1 MHLQARLV
9 ALFTVVALALVA
21 APPALATRIFALTG
35 EATPKVLS
43 IDSAS
48 PGVVAASVTPSGL
61 QAGDVPQSVDVRP
74 ATGELVVL
82 TVNGATARI
91 YRLDPVTGVASAP
104 LTLAAD
110 PIDVS
115 NPYTSL
121 SGSAKIDVNPV
132 PDRVRVVTSTGQN
145 LRVNPTTGLVLSDG
159 DINPGSPTI
168 AGVGYT
174 NSFTGSVTTTLY
186 DYNYSADQLAI
197 QNPPN
202 NGTLSAVGS
211 SGITSADS
219 PNIGFDLTPSNAAFL
234 SAKVGVVYGLYSV
247 SLTTGAATAIG
258 AIGDGTVPIRDIAVA
273 ENVFHVATAI
283 AAVTEGAGMAKV
295 AVVRDDAHAIATV
308 NYATSD
314 GTATAGADYTAASG
328 TLTFAPGESSKTIDV
343 PVAQDGSNEGVETFA
358 LSLSAPHGAAP
369 AGGQEGSLAM
379 LAGASKTSVAIV
391 DVAPATP
398 DRDGD
403 GVPDATDVCPSVA
416 DPGQAD
422 GDHDGLGTA
431 CDPSEVPVPKQATT
445 PIPAPAATPAP
456 TPALLPGA
464 CANLRAGTAGDDG
477 LAGTTAGDRLDGKAG
492 ADALSG
498 DAGADCLFGG
508 NGADW
513 LAGGAGDDVLH
524 GGAGD
529 DQLRGGAGADRLFG
543 EGGADLLLGGAG
555 ADRIS
560 AVDRRRDT
568 IDCGAGRDTATVDR
582 VDQVRNCEKVTRLG
596 GSPDAA
602 VVAHQ

>member
-9 ALFTVVALALVA
+9 ALSTVVTLALVA

-35 EATPKVLS
+35 EATPRLLS
-43 IDSAS
+43 IDSANS
-48 PGVVAASVTPSGL
+48 GVVAAAVTPTGL

-74 ATGELVVL
+74 ATGELLLL
-82 TVNGATARI
+82 TLNGTTGRI
-91 YRLDPVTGVASAP
+91 YRLDPVTGAASAP

-110 PIDVS
+110 PADLT

-132 PDRVRVVTSTGQN
+132 PDRVRVVTTTGQN
-145 LRVNPTTGLVLSDG
+145 LRVNPASGLVITDG
-159 DINPGSPTI
+159 DINPGPPAI

-174 NSFTGSVTTTLY
+174 NSFPGSASTTLY
-186 DYNYSADQLAI
+186 DYNYTADELAI

-202 NGTLSAVGS
+202 NGTINAVGS
-211 SGITSADS
+211 SGISTVGNDS
-219 PNIGFDLTPSNAAFL
+219 VGLDVTPANAAFL
-234 SAKVGVVYGLYSV
+234 SARVGAVYNLYSLN
-247 SLTTGAATAIG
+247 LTTGAATAIG
-258 AIGDGTVPIRDIAVA
+258 AIGNGTVPIRDIALA

-283 AAVTEGAGMAKV
+283 TALTEGTGTAKV
-295 AVVRDDAHAIATV
+295 SVVRDDAHAVATID
-308 NYATSD
+308 YATSD
-314 GTATAGADYTAASG
+314 GTATAGADYTAAAG
-328 TLTFAPGESSKTIDV
+328 TLTFAAGESSKTIDV
-343 PVAQDGSNEGVETFA
+343 AIAQDGSDEGVETFA

-369 AGGQEGSLAM
+369 GGGQEGSSAM
-379 LAGASKTSVAIV
+379 LAGTATTSVAIV
-391 DVAPATP
+391 DVAPNTP

-403 GVPDATDVCPSVA
+403 GVPDATDVCPNVV
-416 DPGQAD
+416 DPAQAD

-431 CDPSEVPVPKQATT
+431 CDPSEVPVPAPPLTT
-445 PIPAPAATPAP
+445 PPTPAP
-456 TPALLPGA
+456 PTTTPTPTLTPLPGA
-464 CANLRAGTAGDDG
+464 CANVRAGTSGDDG

-508 NGADW
+508 TGTDW

-543 EGGADLLLGGAG
+543 EGGADVLLGGAG
-555 ADRIS
+555 ADRIA
-560 AVDRRRDT
+560 AVDGKRDT

-582 VDQVRNCEKVTRLG
+582 IDKVRNCEKVTRRR
-596 GSPDAA
+596 
-602 VVAHQ
+602 